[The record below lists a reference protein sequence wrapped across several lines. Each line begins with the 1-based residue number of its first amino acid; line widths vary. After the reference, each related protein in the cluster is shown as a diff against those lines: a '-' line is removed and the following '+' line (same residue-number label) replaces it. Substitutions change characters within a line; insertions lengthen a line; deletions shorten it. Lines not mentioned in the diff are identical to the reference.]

1 MPWST
6 AKYDESVYPDID
18 GRLRDIAE
26 RLRDIALAQA
36 EAGDIDGALA
46 TDRGIAEVQ
55 AAATH
60 IFAFAQNDR
69 RLGWALPEPDDFRA
83 EYASFRADA
92 LSAVARAQVR
102 AGDIDGALASARS
115 ISGDYQV
122 SLVRTEVFHGIAH
135 AQAAAGDIDGA
146 LAKVRSIH
154 EDSLDR
160 AAALRGVAEAQ
171 AAAGDAPGAV
181 DTFCEALACARN
193 IESYEL
199 CAEALYG
206 IAAAQAAAGDA
217 PGAADAFSEALAC
230 TGYMQ
235 DDRCAEALGA
245 IAETLVTCEWTRT

>member
-1 MPWST
+1 M
-6 AKYDESVYPDID
+6 
-18 GRLRDIAE
+18 
-26 RLRDIALAQA
+26 AQA

-46 TDRGIAEVQ
+46 TIRGIAEVQ
-55 AAATH
+55 ADATD
-60 IFAFAQNDR
+60 FFEVAQNDA
-69 RLGWALPEPDDFRA
+69 RLSWALPEPDDFRA
-83 EYASFRADA
+83 EFASFRADA
-92 LSAVARAQVR
+92 LSAVARAQER

-115 ISGDYQV
+115 ISEEYQV
-122 SLVRTEVFHGIAH
+122 SLVRTEVFHDIAH

-171 AAAGDAPGAV
+171 AAG
-181 DTFCEALACARN
+181 
-193 IESYEL
+193 
-199 CAEALYG
+199 
-206 IAAAQAAAGDA
+206 GDA